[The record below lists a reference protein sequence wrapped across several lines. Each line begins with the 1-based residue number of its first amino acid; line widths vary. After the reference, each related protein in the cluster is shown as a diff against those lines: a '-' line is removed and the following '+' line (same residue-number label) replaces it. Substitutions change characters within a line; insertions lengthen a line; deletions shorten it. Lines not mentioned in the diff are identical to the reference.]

1 MSFRWRKNKYDFLG
15 KFLKCTLTNFYSDE
29 VITIRSNPHSQILLE
44 VQEIKRDPAANSVNW
59 NNATR
64 QTGLNDSK
72 LLKFGDH
79 WGLPRK
85 SEG

>member
-44 VQEIKRDPAANSVNW
+44 VQEIKRDPAANSVN
-59 NNATR
+59 
-64 QTGLNDSK
+64 
-72 LLKFGDH
+72 
-79 WGLPRK
+79 
-85 SEG
+85 